1 MIREGVALV
10 RHALVA
16 GRPGPYQLQA
26 AIAAVHAEAPDVDTT
41 DWAQILALY
50 DLLATVAPGPMV
62 AVNRAVAVV
71 GEVHGPAAGLDA
83 IAALLADRP
92 DLAGH
97 DRVLAVRGH
106 LHTAAGD
113 SAAAHA
119 DLIAASR
126 ATLSLPE
133 QRYLVR
139 RAGELA
145 AL

>member
-62 AVNRAVAVV
+62 AVNRAVAV

-97 DRVLAVRGH
+97 HRVLAVRGH